1 MSGEAQKTK
10 FGGILMCG
18 NNNCGIC
25 NWVNGGNWWWIII
38 LILLFCCCGNGNGG
52 YNGCAANWNSCD
64 NNNCGC
70 C

>member
-1 MSGEAQKTK
+1 
-10 FGGILMCG
+10 MCG

-38 LILLFCCCGNGNGG
+38 LILLFCCCGNVNGG
-52 YNGCAANWNSCD
+52 YNGCYND